1 MDRLKTRTVTKCSQ
15 AKTRIIK
22 EVPAPLPPLTSTR
35 PIPYD
40 SEESPQD
47 SSQKPLTR
55 HTSRPCL
62 CGMYGPGG
70 CKWHFFYPFQ
80 MIIAIHEILPFQ
92 QAFGRSMIN
101 GVLGPP
107 APSVLEPNPKFLTK
121 SQKETFLMTPSRTNK
136 DPTFAIIKIFAVS
149 SPSREDDAG
158 PWVQKQEDKMFCLGC
173 ECGYDSATWADHR
186 DSCSG
191 IEDAIVRSVVD
202 VWESEA
208 RVKALL

>member
-1 MDRLKTRTVTKCSQ
+1 MDRLKNRAVIKCSQ
-15 AKTRIIK
+15 ARTRIIK
-22 EVPAPLPPLTSTR
+22 EVPVPLPPLTSTR
-35 PIPYD
+35 PIPY
-40 SEESPQD
+40 EESPQS
-47 SSQKPLTR
+47 SSQKPMTR

-107 APSVLEPNPKFLTK
+107 TPSLLEPNPKFLTK
-121 SQKETFLMTPSRTNK
+121 SQKETFLWTPSRTNK
-136 DPTFAIIKIFAVS
+136 DPTFAIIKMFAFL
-149 SPSREDDAG
+149 SPSCEDDAG
-158 PWVQKQEDKMFCLGC
+158 PWVQNKEDRMICSGC
-173 ECGYDSATWADHR
+173 ERVYDSVTWADHR

-191 IEDAIVRSVVD
+191 IEEAIVRSVVD